1 MEGAE
6 GEDARPLNN
15 TSSCHSGL
23 DPESRKHL
31 ITLDT
36 GLRRYDDGDGFFTIA
51 TPPPVWDKGPVISG
65 VPLVSPFGAGA
76 IMEKEETGE

>member
-1 MEGAE
+1 MVD
-6 GEDARPLNN
+6 GEWEHWGRLQTLSSNVQNIPPPALRATPAGGGQEASGVPLNN

-36 GLRRYDDGDGFFTIA
+36 GLRRGDGLGYFLR
-51 TPPPVWDKGPVISG
+51 VHQ
-65 VPLVSPFGAGA
+65 L
-76 IMEKEETGE
+76 